1 MKVVQAEAVQTF
13 RLGLFEGMTGCNM
26 TSKKEEASQ
35 ERQQRSLSCCCFSPA
50 LEFWKPFE
58 PEYHSAGSFKR
69 NAADIACCSIRI
81 SYDDLIPTVS
91 TLFSHSSLAIRE
103 IWRTARSLW

>member
-1 MKVVQAEAVQTF
+1 MQTF

-26 TSKKEEASQ
+26 TSQQEEASQ
-35 ERQQRSLSCCCFSPA
+35 ERQQRSLSCCCFSLVP
-50 LEFWKPFE
+50 EVWKPFA
-58 PEYHSAGSFKR
+58 PAYHPAGSVKH

-91 TLFSHSSLAIRE
+91 TLFSHSPPVIRE
-103 IWRTARSLW
+103 LWRTACSLW

>member
-1 MKVVQAEAVQTF
+1 METVQTL
-13 RLGLFEGMTGCNM
+13 RLGLFEGMTGRNM
-26 TSKKEEASQ
+26 TSQQGEASQ
-35 ERQQRSLSCCCFSPA
+35 ERQQSSLSCCFFSPV

-58 PEYHSAGSFKR
+58 PEYHLAGSFKR

-81 SYDDLIPTVS
+81 SYDDIIPTVS

-103 IWRTARSLW
+103 LWRTARSLW

>member
-1 MKVVQAEAVQTF
+1 MQTF

-26 TSKKEEASQ
+26 TSQQEEASQ
-35 ERQQRSLSCCCFSPA
+35 ERRQRSLSCCCFSLV

-58 PEYHSAGSFKR
+58 LEYHSVGSVKR

-81 SYDDLIPTVS
+81 PHDDLIPMVS
-91 TLFSHSSLAIRE
+91 TLFTHSSLVIRE
-103 IWRTARSLW
+103 LWRTACSL